1 MMDAGPWY
9 AVIGAVAVVGW
20 VAIPIVGTIV
30 WGRRK
35 SREGTGAAGQDA
47 LMARLD
53 AIDTRLAAVE
63 KTLNDIP

>member
-1 MMDAGPWY
+1 MMDAAPWY
-9 AVIGAVAVVGW
+9 GWIAAVGVIGW
-20 VAIPIVGTIV
+20 VAIPIVGTII

-35 SREGTGAAGQDA
+35 SRASAGAPGQDA
-47 LMARLD
+47 VLARLD